1 MKRPEVAP
9 GQPWTFPAPRTAR
22 LDNGLRV
29 QAFLRP
35 GQHLIDA
42 TMVIDLPLACEP
54 AGIEGVSTIL
64 QRCLDEGTATHPGT
78 TFADELES
86 HGAVL
91 DFGSSHDA
99 AHVSFEVPATRLAG
113 ALPLYA
119 EVLREPTLDDAD
131 VLRHVHLRLAEIE
144 QQRAHPAHRGA
155 QAFRGAVID
164 RGCRASRPTGG
175 SAETVAGITAAD
187 VRAQHASHYGPERAT
202 LVLAGDFGGEDPL
215 SLVADVFGDWRRPV
229 AAATAEHP
237 RGTTP
242 SALLI
247 HRPGAVQA
255 DVRQGTFGLDRT
267 DPRWPALRLGS
278 FVLGGGFLSR
288 LNRVLREERGYTY
301 GVQLANTPAR
311 RGGLL
316 ALHASFRTEVAAAA
330 VAEARELLRV
340 DGDRGITPAELTEAV
355 NFLVGITPLRCATAA
370 GVTDQVAAL
379 VEAGLPSGFVNS
391 HTAALQEVLAEE
403 ATSAI
408 GQLLAPDQLTLV
420 VVGDADVL
428 AAPLTEQGFDLEVV
442 TDHR

>member
-1 MKRPEVAP
+1 M
-9 GQPWTFPAPRTAR
+9 
-22 LDNGLRV
+22 
-29 QAFLRP
+29 
-35 GQHLIDA
+35 
-42 TMVIDLPLACEP
+42 
-54 AGIEGVSTIL
+54 
-64 QRCLDEGTATHPGT
+64 
-78 TFADELES
+78 
-86 HGAVL
+86 
-91 DFGSSHDA
+91 
-99 AHVSFEVPATRLAG
+99 
-113 ALPLYA
+113 
-119 EVLREPTLDDAD
+119 
-131 VLRHVHLRLAEIE
+131 
-144 QQRAHPAHRGA
+144 
-155 QAFRGAVID
+155 
-164 RGCRASRPTGG
+164 
-175 SAETVAGITAAD
+175 
-187 VRAQHASHYGPERAT
+187 
-202 LVLAGDFGGEDPL
+202 
-215 SLVADVFGDWRRPV
+215 
-229 AAATAEHP
+229 AAATAAHP
-237 RGTTP
+237 RGTPP
-242 SALLI
+242 SALLNP
-247 HRPGAVQA
+247 RPGAVQA
-255 DVRQGTFGLDRT
+255 DGRLGTFGLDRT

-316 ALHASFRTEVAAAA
+316 ALHASFRTEVTAAA
-330 VAEARELLRV
+330 VAEARELIRV